1 MNKFDGRY
9 LDLCKDILSNGDS
22 LEFIDMCLIF
32 LNLMVPIIHI
42 VLWNVQIGT
51 IRLRKIKYMS
61 INSKESKIDK
71 MKRSERRL
79 ALRNSA
85 REQIASRESITIKI
99 NLSREEILKL
109 YELSDLKQVDLRR
122 VIEVMVREALNSEK

>member
-1 MNKFDGRY
+1 
-9 LDLCKDILSNGDS
+9 
-22 LEFIDMCLIF
+22 
-32 LNLMVPIIHI
+32 
-42 VLWNVQIGT
+42 
-51 IRLRKIKYMS
+51 MS

-71 MKRSERRL
+71 MKRIERRL

-85 REQIASRESITIKI
+85 REQIASRCGLTFKI

-122 VIEVMVREALNSEK
+122 VIELMVREALNSEK

>member
-1 MNKFDGRY
+1 
-9 LDLCKDILSNGDS
+9 
-22 LEFIDMCLIF
+22 
-32 LNLMVPIIHI
+32 
-42 VLWNVQIGT
+42 
-51 IRLRKIKYMS
+51 MS

-71 MKRSERRL
+71 MKRIERRL

>member
-1 MNKFDGRY
+1 
-9 LDLCKDILSNGDS
+9 
-22 LEFIDMCLIF
+22 
-32 LNLMVPIIHI
+32 
-42 VLWNVQIGT
+42 
-51 IRLRKIKYMS
+51 MS

-99 NLSREEILKL
+99 DLSREEILKL

-122 VIEVMVREALNSEK
+122 VIELMVREALNSEK